1 MTHNLKAIAISVIL
15 AVAMLA
21 LLLGSLVPDVL
32 SPAWKG
38 APGSSQTGQ
47 AQPDLSRFTARECQT
62 IASFSTVSSLILYDD
77 YADPARILRF
87 DDTWAEITR
96 LLTAIDQAV
105 SVSIPTSDIARFNAL
120 AYGESLPVSGHTAAI
135 FKVARAAYDSTGGMY
150 DPTVYPLVDL
160 WGFTPR
166 FNASDYTPTEPYDR
180 VRKDAAFGLPD
191 QKYVAAF
198 LQLVD
203 LGKVILAGDDQAGYT
218 LIKRIPPVKVD
229 GVAYQ
234 ARLDFGG
241 IAKGY
246 AVDCVAR
253 LLAARG
259 YAYGSFSCGG
269 SSIVLL
275 KNASPRSR
283 ENGTYRFALGLSKP
297 RKGLSDEGIY
307 LSVAT
312 RDVRLSSS
320 GDYDHCYRI
329 DGVIYSHIISPKTG
343 WPMNTPAAAAG
354 QKGIAVLT
362 ALGGSAASDD
372 AMTTALCAMGFE
384 KALAY
389 FNAHLKDWQ
398 MAMVLFDS
406 GQDFHEVLTNIPAA
420 EYAISDPA
428 YRLASHLDA
437 DGSILYDGVLLRQD

>member
-1 MTHNLKAIAISVIL
+1 MNHNQKAIAISVIL

-21 LLLGSLVPDVL
+21 LLLGSLVPDLL

-38 APGSSQTGQ
+38 APGSSQNGQ

-77 YADPARILRF
+77 FSDAARILRF
-87 DDTWAEITR
+87 EDTWTEITR
-96 LLTAIDQAV
+96 LLADIDQAV

-120 AYGESLPVSGHTAAI
+120 AYGGSLPVSAHTAAI
-135 FKVARAAYDSTGGMY
+135 FKVARAAYEATDGMY

-166 FNASDYTPTEPYDR
+166 FNTSSYTPTEPYDR
-180 VRKDAAFGLPD
+180 VRREAGFGLPD
-191 QKYVAAF
+191 QKYLTAF

-203 LGKVILAGDDQAGYT
+203 LGKVSLAGDDQAGYT
-218 LIKRIPPVKVD
+218 LTKLIPPVTVY

-234 ARLDFGG
+234 AQLDFGG

-246 AVDCVAR
+246 AADCVAR
-253 LLAARG
+253 LLEARG

-283 ENGTYRFALGLSKP
+283 ENGTFRFALGLSKP
-297 RKGLSDEGIY
+297 RKGTSDEAVY

-320 GDYDHCYRI
+320 GDYDHCYRLG
-329 DGVIYSHIISPKTG
+329 GVLYSHIISPKTG
-343 WPMNTPAAAAG
+343 WPMNTPAAATG

-362 ALGGSAASDD
+362 ALGGSAAADD

-398 MAMVLFDS
+398 MVMVLYDS
-406 GQDFHEVLTNIPAA
+406 GQAFYEVLTSVPAA

-437 DGSILYDGVLLRQD
+437 DGGLVYDGVLLR